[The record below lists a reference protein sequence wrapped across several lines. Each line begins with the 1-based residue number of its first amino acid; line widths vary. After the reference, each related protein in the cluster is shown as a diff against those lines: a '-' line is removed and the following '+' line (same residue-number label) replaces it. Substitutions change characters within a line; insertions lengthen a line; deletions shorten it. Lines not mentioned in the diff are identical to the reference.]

1 MENKTAAI
9 KQLQQLMDEIGIIK
23 DRPRFG
29 EDFARWYRKAI
40 TTIEDVFGEDSEE
53 VVEFQ
58 SIKLNPPHA
67 ILPEALLESIKAV
80 NEDIG
85 ILDNREQ
92 HYYKERFSE
101 LHELLLA
108 MIVRLRNS

>member
-1 MENKTAAI
+1 MRLEPLKT
-9 KQLQQLMDEIGIIK
+9 DH
-23 DRPRFG
+23 
-29 EDFARWYRKAI
+29 
-40 TTIEDVFGEDSEE
+40 SEE

-58 SIKLNPPHA
+58 SIKLNPHHA

-108 MIVRLRNS
+108 MVVKLRNS